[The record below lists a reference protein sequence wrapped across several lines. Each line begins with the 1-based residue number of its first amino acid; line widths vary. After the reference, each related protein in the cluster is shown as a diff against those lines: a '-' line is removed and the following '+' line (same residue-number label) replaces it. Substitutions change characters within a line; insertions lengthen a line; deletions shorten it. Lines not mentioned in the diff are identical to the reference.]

1 MKKQINYKYLNIL
14 LILLI
19 IYLLFLMRGLW
30 TSALSKILSILAPFL
45 IAFLIAYVLYPILKF
60 LEGRKIPKL
69 VSVFLIVLSILLI
82 TGLTIYF
89 VVPLFINQLINL
101 LSSLGKISKDVALKF
116 GIDTKLFS
124 DTISKFSSKVING
137 IGIYITNGTFFGLL
151 NKSVDYLSKIII
163 VFIVSIYFLC
173 DMSKIRKKIKE
184 FLGKQ
189 KKKTYN
195 LIVNIDKEITSYL
208 KGLGIFMIIQ
218 FFEYTFLFFLIGHP
232 NFLLLGVLA
241 CITTVIP
248 YFGGLITNIIAL
260 LIASVVST
268 KLFVLTLIVTI
279 VFPNIDGYIIS
290 PKIYGK
296 TNKLPPLLTIFSV
309 FAGGALF
316 GFYGIVI
323 AVPITIVILAIF
335 NSYKHEINSKIK
347 KVKVNVKWF
356 II

>member
-19 IYLLFLMRGLW
+19 IYLLFLMRNLW
-30 TSALSKILSILAPFL
+30 ASTLSKILSILTPFI

-60 LEGRKIPKL
+60 LESKKIPK
-69 VSVFLIVLSILLI
+69 VISVFLIVLIILLI
-82 TGLTIYF
+82 TGLTVYY

-101 LSSLGKISKDVALKF
+101 LSSLGEISKDIALKYN
-116 GIDTKLFS
+116 IDTKLLS
-124 DTISKFSSKVING
+124 DTISKFSSKIING
-137 IGIYITNGTFFGLL
+137 IGLYITNGTVFGILS
-151 NKSVDYLSKIII
+151 KSIDYLTKSII
-163 VFIVSIYFLC
+163 VLIVSIYFLC
-173 DMSKIRKKIKE
+173 DMSKIRRKIKE
-184 FLGKQ
+184 FLKN
-189 KKKTYN
+189 KNKKTYN
-195 LIVNIDKEITSYL
+195 LIINIDSEITSYL

-218 FFEYTFLFFLIGHP
+218 FFEYTFLFFIIGHP

-241 CITTVIP
+241 CITTIIP

-268 KLFVLTLIVTI
+268 KLFILTLVVTI
-279 VFPNIDGYIIS
+279 VFPNVDGYIIS

-323 AVPITIVILAIF
+323 AVPITIVILAIY
-335 NSYKHEINSKIK
+335 NAYKCEINNKIK
-347 KVKVNVKWF
+347 IVKKSVK
-356 II
+356 

>member
-19 IYLLFLMRGLW
+19 IYLLFLMRNLW
-30 TSALSKILSILAPFL
+30 ASTLSKVLSILTPFI

-60 LEGRKIPKL
+60 LESKKIPK
-69 VSVFLIVLSILLI
+69 VISVFLIVLIILLI
-82 TGLTIYF
+82 TGLTVYY

-101 LSSLGKISKDVALKF
+101 LSSLGEISKDIALKYN
-116 GIDTKLFS
+116 IDTKLLS
-124 DTISKFSSKVING
+124 DTISKFSSKIING
-137 IGIYITNGTFFGLL
+137 IGLYITNGTVFGILS
-151 NKSVDYLSKIII
+151 KSIDYLTKSII
-163 VFIVSIYFLC
+163 VLIVSNYFLC
-173 DMSKIRKKIKE
+173 DMSKIRRKIKE
-184 FLGKQ
+184 FLKS
-189 KKKTYN
+189 KNKKTYN
-195 LIVNIDKEITSYL
+195 LIINIDSEITSYL

-218 FFEYTFLFFLIGHP
+218 FFEYTFLFFIIGHP

-241 CITTVIP
+241 CITTIIP

-268 KLFVLTLIVTI
+268 KLFILTLIVTI

-323 AVPITIVILAIF
+323 AVPITIVILAIY
-335 NSYKHEINSKIK
+335 NAYKCEINNKIK
-347 KVKVNVKWF
+347 IVKKSVK
-356 II
+356 

>member
-19 IYLLFLMRGLW
+19 IYLLFLMRNLW
-30 TSALSKILSILAPFL
+30 ASTLSKILSILTPFI

-60 LEGRKIPKL
+60 LESKKIPK
-69 VSVFLIVLSILLI
+69 VISVFLIVLIILLI
-82 TGLTIYF
+82 TGLTVYY

-101 LSSLGKISKDVALKF
+101 LSSLGEISKDIALKYN
-116 GIDTKLFS
+116 IDTKLLS
-124 DTISKFSSKVING
+124 DTISKFSSKIING
-137 IGIYITNGTFFGLL
+137 IGLYITNGTVFGILS
-151 NKSVDYLSKIII
+151 KSIDYLTKSII
-163 VFIVSIYFLC
+163 VLIVSIYFLC
-173 DMSKIRKKIKE
+173 DMSKIRRKIKE
-184 FLGKQ
+184 FLKS
-189 KKKTYN
+189 KNKKTYN
-195 LIVNIDKEITSYL
+195 LIINIDSEITSYL

-218 FFEYTFLFFLIGHP
+218 FFEYTFLFFIIGHP

-241 CITTVIP
+241 CITTIIP

-268 KLFVLTLIVTI
+268 KLFILTLVVTI
-279 VFPNIDGYIIS
+279 VFPNVDGYIIS

-323 AVPITIVILAIF
+323 AVPITIVILAIY
-335 NSYKHEINSKIK
+335 NAYKCEINNKIK
-347 KVKVNVKWF
+347 IVKKSVK
-356 II
+356 

>member
-19 IYLLFLMRGLW
+19 IYLLFLMRNLW
-30 TSALSKILSILAPFL
+30 ASTLSKILSILTPFI

-60 LEGRKIPKL
+60 LESKKIPK
-69 VSVFLIVLSILLI
+69 VISVFLIVLIILLI
-82 TGLTIYF
+82 TGLTVYY
-89 VVPLFINQLINL
+89 VVPLFVNQLINL
-101 LSSLGKISKDVALKF
+101 LSNLGEISKDIALKYN
-116 GIDTKLFS
+116 IDTKLLS
-124 DTISKFSSKVING
+124 DTISKFSSKIING
-137 IGIYITNGTFFGLL
+137 IGLYITNGTVFGILS
-151 NKSVDYLSKIII
+151 KSIDYLTKSII
-163 VFIVSIYFLC
+163 VLIVSIYFLC
-173 DMSKIRKKIKE
+173 DMSKIRMKIKE
-184 FLGKQ
+184 FLKS
-189 KKKTYN
+189 KNKKTYN
-195 LIVNIDKEITSYL
+195 LIINIDSEITSYL

-218 FFEYTFLFFLIGHP
+218 FFEYTFLFFIIGHP

-241 CITTVIP
+241 CITTIIP

-268 KLFVLTLIVTI
+268 KLFILTLVVTI
-279 VFPNIDGYIIS
+279 VFPNVDGYIIS

-323 AVPITIVILAIF
+323 AVPITIVILAIY
-335 NSYKHEINSKIK
+335 NAYKCEINNKIK
-347 KVKVNVKWF
+347 IVKKSVK
-356 II
+356 

>member
-19 IYLLFLMRGLW
+19 IYLLFLMRNLW
-30 TSALSKILSILAPFL
+30 ASTLSKILSILTPFI

-60 LEGRKIPKL
+60 LENKKIPK
-69 VSVFLIVLSILLI
+69 VISVFLIVLIILLI
-82 TGLTIYF
+82 TGLTVYY

-101 LSSLGKISKDVALKF
+101 LSSLGEISKDIALKYN
-116 GIDTKLFS
+116 IDTKLLS
-124 DTISKFSSKVING
+124 DTISKFSSKIING
-137 IGIYITNGTFFGLL
+137 IGLYITNGTVFGILS
-151 NKSVDYLSKIII
+151 KSIDYLTKSII
-163 VFIVSIYFLC
+163 VLIVSIYFLC
-173 DMSKIRKKIKE
+173 DMSKIRRKIKE
-184 FLGKQ
+184 FLKS
-189 KKKTYN
+189 KNKKTYN
-195 LIVNIDKEITSYL
+195 LIINIDSEITSYL

-218 FFEYTFLFFLIGHP
+218 FFEYTFLFFIIGHP

-241 CITTVIP
+241 CITTIIP

-268 KLFVLTLIVTI
+268 KLFILTLIVTI

-323 AVPITIVILAIF
+323 AVPITIVILAIY
-335 NSYKHEINSKIK
+335 NAYKCEINNKIK
-347 KVKVNVKWF
+347 IVKKSVK
-356 II
+356 